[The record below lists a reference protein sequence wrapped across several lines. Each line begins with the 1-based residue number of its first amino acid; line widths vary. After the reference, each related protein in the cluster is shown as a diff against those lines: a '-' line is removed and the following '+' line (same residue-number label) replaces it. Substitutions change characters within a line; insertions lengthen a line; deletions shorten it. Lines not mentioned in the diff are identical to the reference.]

1 MTSKLAKRGE
11 VRVGKFAKNRE
22 ELVVRPR
29 AWRGQGSCRIEGC
42 PDVSGLGGWG
52 GEERRQYGGDHGSAP
67 GGALEASMGS
77 GWDPKS
83 HMVVRGVGG

>member
-1 MTSKLAKRGE
+1 MTSKLAKSGE
-11 VRVGKFAKNRE
+11 VRVGKFAKSRE

-52 GEERRQYGGDHGSAP
+52 GEERR
-67 GGALEASMGS
+67 
-77 GWDPKS
+77 
-83 HMVVRGVGG
+83 